1 MKVLGLVVARGGS
14 KGLKNK
20 NLRLINGK
28 PLISY
33 AADALLNC
41 KKIDTAICS
50 TDSLDI
56 ANAAKKAGL
65 SVPFLRPATLSQ
77 DNSLVIDAVKHA
89 IEFLNSA
96 YTHVIL
102 LQASSPTVT
111 AQDLDLALKT
121 IQKTNS
127 DTCISAYELI
137 ETHPDYLFRINN
149 TSSIDWLIKK
159 GGSTNRQDFDRFYAR
174 TGIFYLASVKT
185 IFKENSFY
193 GKKISTVIVP
203 KERAII
209 IDNYE
214 DLLKARRYLKK

>member
-14 KGLKNK
+14 KGLTNK
-20 NLRLINGK
+20 NLRLINGR

-33 AADALLNC
+33 AAEALIKC
-41 KKIDTAICS
+41 KKVDTSICS
-50 TDSLDI
+50 TDSLPI

-65 SVPFLRPATLSQ
+65 SVPFLRPPELSQ
-77 DNSLVIDAVKHA
+77 DGSLVIDAVKHA
-89 IEFLNSA
+89 IESQNSE
-96 YTHVIL
+96 YTHVIM

-111 AQDLDLALKT
+111 WHDLDLALQT
-121 IQKTNS
+121 IQDTNA
-127 DTCISAYELI
+127 DTCISAYKLT
-137 ETHPDYLFRINN
+137 ETHPDYLFSINN
-149 TSSIDWLIKK
+149 SDSINWLIKK
-159 GGSTNRQDFDRFYAR
+159 GGSTNRQDFDQFYAR

-185 IFKENSFY
+185 IYKENSFY